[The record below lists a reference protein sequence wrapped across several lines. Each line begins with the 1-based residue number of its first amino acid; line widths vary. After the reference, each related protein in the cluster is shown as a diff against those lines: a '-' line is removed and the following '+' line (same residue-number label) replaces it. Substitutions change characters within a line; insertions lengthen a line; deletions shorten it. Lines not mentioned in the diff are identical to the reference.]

1 MASPITTTILALS
14 LSLTLTLLTLV
25 NAEAAGGFTVDL
37 VHRDSSSS
45 PFYDPLE
52 TPAQRIRNSLKR
64 SFSRAQ
70 RFSAAMAAARRGGAD
85 SPLAASDG
93 EYLMNISLGTPPFPI
108 VAIADTG
115 SDLIWTQCKPCT
127 NCYKQN
133 AAVFSPNSSSTYKT
147 VPCQSSACDSLQS
160 EVGSYCSSN
169 DGVCQYEASYGDQS
183 HTKGDIAV
191 ETLTLGSTAGPR
203 RHVAFPKMV
212 IGCGHDNAGT
222 FSPKG
227 SGIVGLGGGSVSLV
241 TQLGPHI
248 GGKFSYCL
256 VPSSAAAEATSTLSF
271 GQSAVVSG
279 NGVATTPLIPD
290 PSQPTFYVVQLEAVS
305 VGSKKI
311 PFHGSTVGET
321 SSGNIIVDSGT
332 TLTLVPTD
340 FFTQLSSAVESQ
352 VTGSNKTTDPQG
364 YLSLCY
370 VSGPK
375 LKVPSIT
382 AHFKG
387 ADVALTVENVFIK
400 VSDTVA
406 CLAFYGNDDVSI
418 YGNVAQQNFRVGYDL
433 QKHTLSF
440 KPTDCTQKFF

>member
-1 MASPITTTILALS
+1 
-14 LSLTLTLLTLV
+14 
-25 NAEAAGGFTVDL
+25 
-37 VHRDSSSS
+37 
-45 PFYDPLE
+45 
-52 TPAQRIRNSLKR
+52 
-64 SFSRAQ
+64 
-70 RFSAAMAAARRGGAD
+70 
-85 SPLAASDG
+85 
-93 EYLMNISLGTPPFPI
+93 MNISLGTPPFPI

-147 VPCQSSACDSLQS
+147 VPCQSSACDS
-160 EVGSYCSSN
+160 
-169 DGVCQYEASYGDQS
+169 
-183 HTKGDIAV
+183 
-191 ETLTLGSTAGPR
+191 R
-203 RHVAFPKMV
+203 
-212 IGCGHDNAGT
+212 
-222 FSPKG
+222 
-227 SGIVGLGGGSVSLV
+227 
-241 TQLGPHI
+241 
-248 GGKFSYCL
+248 
-256 VPSSAAAEATSTLSF
+256 
-271 GQSAVVSG
+271 

>member
-1 MASPITTTILALS
+1 MASPITTTMAVS

-70 RFSAAMAAARRGGAD
+70 RFSRGGAD

-147 VPCQSSACDSLQS
+147 VPCQSSACDSLQI

-191 ETLTLGSTAGPR
+191 ETLTLGST
-203 RHVAFPKMV
+203 AFPKMV

-364 YLSLCY
+364 YLC
-370 VSGPK
+370 
-375 LKVPSIT
+375 
-382 AHFKG
+382 
-387 ADVALTVENVFIK
+387 
-400 VSDTVA
+400 
-406 CLAFYGNDDVSI
+406 
-418 YGNVAQQNFRVGYDL
+418 
-433 QKHTLSF
+433 
-440 KPTDCTQKFF
+440 

>member
-70 RFSAAMAAARRGGAD
+70 RFSAAMAAARRRGGAD

-279 NGVATTPLIPD
+279 NV
-290 PSQPTFYVVQLEAVS
+290 
-305 VGSKKI
+305 
-311 PFHGSTVGET
+311 HGSTVGET

>member
-1 MASPITTTILALS
+1 MAVS

-70 RFSAAMAAARRGGAD
+70 RFSAAMAATRRRGGAD

-147 VPCQSSACDSLQS
+147 VPCQSSACDSLQI

-191 ETLTLGSTAGPR
+191 ETLTLGSTVGPR

-279 NGVATTPLIPD
+279 NV
-290 PSQPTFYVVQLEAVS
+290 
-305 VGSKKI
+305 
-311 PFHGSTVGET
+311 HGSTVGET

-364 YLSLCY
+364 NLSLCY
-370 VSGPK
+370 ESGPK

-387 ADVALTVENVFIK
+387 ADVALTMENVFIK

>member
-1 MASPITTTILALS
+1 
-14 LSLTLTLLTLV
+14 
-25 NAEAAGGFTVDL
+25 
-37 VHRDSSSS
+37 
-45 PFYDPLE
+45 
-52 TPAQRIRNSLKR
+52 
-64 SFSRAQ
+64 
-70 RFSAAMAAARRGGAD
+70 
-85 SPLAASDG
+85 
-93 EYLMNISLGTPPFPI
+93 MNISLGTPPFPI

-147 VPCQSSACDSLQS
+147 
-160 EVGSYCSSN
+160 
-169 DGVCQYEASYGDQS
+169 
-183 HTKGDIAV
+183 
-191 ETLTLGSTAGPR
+191 
-203 RHVAFPKMV
+203 VAFPKMV

-370 VSGPK
+370 V
-375 LKVPSIT
+375 
-382 AHFKG
+382 
-387 ADVALTVENVFIK
+387 
-400 VSDTVA
+400 DTVA

>member
-1 MASPITTTILALS
+1 MASPITTTMAVS

-70 RFSAAMAAARRGGAD
+70 RFSAAIGAD

-147 VPCQSSACDSLQS
+147 VPCQSSACDSLQI

-191 ETLTLGSTAGPR
+191 ETLTLGST
-203 RHVAFPKMV
+203 AFPKMV

-364 YLSLCY
+364 YFNLSLCY
-370 VSGPK
+370 ESGPK

-387 ADVALTVENVFIK
+387 ADVALTMENVFIK